1 MGFPLC
7 DPFSLL
13 ENQYF
18 GNATAEQLNDRIRQQ
33 VEIVG
38 YLVTTKNTHTRDH
51 KLMHFGTFTDCEGN
65 VFDTTHFPNT
75 SQKYPFRGKGFYR
88 IKGKVVE
95 DFGYPMIEVSYM
107 QKETM
112 VHKFPEEHPKVE
124 ISRAMDR

>member
-1 MGFPLC
+1 L
-7 DPFSLL
+7 
-13 ENQYF
+13 QQF
-18 GNATAEQLNDRIRQQ
+18 GNVKASELKRRTGKI

-38 YLVTTKNTHTRDH
+38 YLVTTKNTHTKDH
-51 KLMHFGTFTDCEGN
+51 KLMQFGTFLDCDGN

-75 SQKYPFRGKGFYR
+75 SMKYPFRGRGFYR

-107 QKETM
+107 NKETM

-124 ISRAMDR
+124 QAMKSDAGSMVQ